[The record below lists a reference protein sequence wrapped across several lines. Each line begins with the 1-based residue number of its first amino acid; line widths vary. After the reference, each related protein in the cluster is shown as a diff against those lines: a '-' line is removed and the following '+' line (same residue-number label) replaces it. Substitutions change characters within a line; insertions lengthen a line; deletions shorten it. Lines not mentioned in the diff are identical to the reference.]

1 MAADREKVS
10 SGTDAQLRAA
20 STSAGECGVEDQV
33 GRVGVT
39 PPIWGRNF
47 DGDQTIG
54 TEGGPLVEIVVTG
67 RHIDVPALLRT
78 YAEDKLAKVAKL
90 APKAQR
96 VDVEVSRERNPRMA
110 EICERVEL
118 TCVSP
123 GPVIRAEASAHEM
136 LEAFDLAWAK
146 LESRL
151 RKAADRRH
159 VHRGARTPVSVATAT
174 KELGERAYSAN
185 GAGTDAT
192 QLAAGLA
199 DLAATASD
207 NGASDDLDAA
217 SNDAGPM
224 LVREKLHKASPMT
237 LDQALYEMEL
247 VGHAFFLFVDQETAL
262 PSVVYRRHGYDY
274 GVIRID
280 TTSDPTVRR

>member
-1 MAADREKVS
+1 MD
-10 SGTDAQLRAA
+10 
-20 STSAGECGVEDQV
+20 
-33 GRVGVT
+33 
-39 PPIWGRNF
+39 
-47 DGDQTIG
+47 
-54 TEGGPLVEIVVTG
+54 IVVTG
-67 RHIDVPALLRT
+67 RRIDVPALLRAH
-78 YAEDKLAKVAKL
+78 AEEKLAKVPKL

-96 VDVEVSRERNPRMA
+96 VDVEVSRERNPRMS

-136 LEAFDLAWAK
+136 IEAFDLAWAK

-151 RKAADRRH
+151 RKAAERRS
-159 VHRGARTPVSVATAT
+159 VHRRIRKQASAVTAT
-174 KELGERAYSAN
+174 KELGRLAN
-185 GAGTDAT
+185 E
-192 QLAAGLA
+192 A
-199 DLAATASD
+199 DLAVDEVTATASD
-207 NGASDDLDAA
+207 DVTSEDLDAFGDGSLDQA
-217 SNDAGPM
+217 AGPM

-247 VGHAFFLFVDQETAL
+247 VGHAFFLFVDEESGL

-280 TTSDPTVRR
+280 TGADSTVRR

>member
-1 MAADREKVS
+1 VD
-10 SGTDAQLRAA
+10 
-20 STSAGECGVEDQV
+20 
-33 GRVGVT
+33 
-39 PPIWGRNF
+39 
-47 DGDQTIG
+47 
-54 TEGGPLVEIVVTG
+54 IVVTG
-67 RHIDVPALLRT
+67 RHLDVPALLRT

-96 VDVEVSRERNPRMA
+96 VDVEISRERNPRMS

-136 LEAFDLAWAK
+136 IEAFDLARAK

-159 VHRGARTPVSVATAT
+159 VHRGARKPVSVATAT
-174 KELGERAYSAN
+174 KELGKRAFSAN
-185 GAGTDAT
+185 GAAAAA
-192 QLAAGLA
+192 QLSAAVA
-199 DLAATASD
+199 DVAATD
-207 NGASDDLDAA
+207 SDDGSD
-217 SNDAGPM
+217 DQQAGPM
-224 LVREKLHKASPMT
+224 LVREKLHNASPMT

-247 VGHAFFLFVDQETAL
+247 VGHPFFLFVDEDNAL
-262 PSVVYRRHGYDY
+262 PSVVYRRHGYTY

-280 TTSDPTVRR
+280 TSSDSAAGR

>member
-1 MAADREKVS
+1 
-10 SGTDAQLRAA
+10 
-20 STSAGECGVEDQV
+20 
-33 GRVGVT
+33 
-39 PPIWGRNF
+39 
-47 DGDQTIG
+47 
-54 TEGGPLVEIVVTG
+54 VEIVVTG
-67 RHIDVPALLRT
+67 RHLDVPALLRT
-78 YAEDKLAKVAKL
+78 HAEDKLAKVAKL

-96 VDVEVSRERNPRMA
+96 VDVEVSRERNPRMS

-159 VHRGARTPVSVATAT
+159 VHRGVRTPVSVAAAT
-174 KELGERAYSAN
+174 KELGRRAN
-185 GAGTDAT
+185 GV
-192 QLAAGLA
+192 
-199 DLAATASD
+199 AATAPT
-207 NGASDDLDAA
+207 DDTDVEDTAGDAP
-217 SNDAGPM
+217 AGPM

-247 VGHAFFLFVDQETAL
+247 VGHAFFLFVDQESAL

-280 TTSDPTVRR
+280 TSSDSTARG

>member
-1 MAADREKVS
+1 M
-10 SGTDAQLRAA
+10 
-20 STSAGECGVEDQV
+20 
-33 GRVGVT
+33 
-39 PPIWGRNF
+39 
-47 DGDQTIG
+47 
-54 TEGGPLVEIVVTG
+54 EIVVTG
-67 RHIDVPALLRT
+67 RHLDVPALLRT
-78 YAEDKLAKVAKL
+78 HAQDKLAKVAKL

-96 VDVEVSRERNPRMA
+96 VDVEISRERNPRMS

-174 KELGERAYSAN
+174 KELGQRAYSAN
-185 GAGTDAT
+185 GT
-192 QLAAGLA
+192 AAIGAEPAEA
-199 DLAATASD
+199 DVASSAAD
-207 NGASDDLDAA
+207 GADGADGAAHGGSSDDAA
-217 SNDAGPM
+217 PGPM

-247 VGHAFFLFVDQETAL
+247 VGHAFFLFVDQESAL

-280 TTSDPTVRR
+280 TNSDSTAHR